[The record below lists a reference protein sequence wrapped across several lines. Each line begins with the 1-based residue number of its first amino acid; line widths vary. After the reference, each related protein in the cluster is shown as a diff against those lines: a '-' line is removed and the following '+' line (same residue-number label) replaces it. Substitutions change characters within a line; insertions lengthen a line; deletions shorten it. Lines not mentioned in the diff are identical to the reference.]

1 LTAGEVG
8 GETRQA
14 LLIGIGCYIAW
25 GLTPLLFITM
35 GREGAS
41 PWAIL
46 AHRALWSAPWAGL
59 LVLAARQGR
68 DVKAALADPRRVG
81 LLFLSAAA
89 ISSGWGVFV
98 WSVNNGRNIEAS
110 LGYFITPLLNMA
122 AGALIFRERIDKFG
136 VTAIALAAT
145 GVILQTV
152 ALGHPP
158 LIALYLAST
167 FWIYGLIRKQI
178 AVEAQTG
185 LFIEC
190 LFMTLPGL
198 AGVIWLHGHGGDI
211 FGRGPL
217 PNLLMMAAGP
227 VTVAPLALF
236 AWTARRLPL
245 STFGFLQFISPTIG
259 FLIGLGVGERLT
271 ALGILAFA
279 FIWTGSAVF
288 MLGAWRASRR
298 VRTTPM
304 AAEIAAP
311 TDSRVTSAAAAL
323 GD

>member
-1 LTAGEVG
+1 MTAEEVG
-8 GETRQA
+8 GETRRA
-14 LLIGIGCYIAW
+14 LLVGVGCYVVW

-35 GREGAS
+35 GRAGAS

-59 LVLAARQGR
+59 LVVIARQGGE
-68 DVKAALADPRRVG
+68 VKAALMDPRRLG
-81 LLFLSAAA
+81 LLVLSAAA

-98 WSVNNGRNIEAS
+98 WSVNNGHNLEAS

-122 AGALIFRERIDKFG
+122 AGALIFRERIDRFG
-136 VTAIALAAT
+136 ALAIALAAT
-145 GVILQTV
+145 GVALQTI
-152 ALGHPP
+152 ALGYPP
-158 LIALYLAST
+158 LIALYLAFT
-167 FWIYGLIRKQI
+167 FWVYGLIRRQI

-190 LFMTLPGL
+190 LLMTLPGL
-198 AGVIWLHGHGGDI
+198 VGVIFLHSVGGDI
-211 FGRGPL
+211 FGHGVGPS
-217 PNLLMMAAGP
+217 LLMMVAGP

-259 FLIGLGVGERLT
+259 FLIGVGVGERLT
-271 ALGILAFA
+271 PLGVVAFA

-288 MLGAWRASRR
+288 MLGAWRASLRLQ
-298 VRTTPM
+298 V
-304 AAEIAAP
+304 AP
-311 TDSRVTSAAAAL
+311 
-323 GD
+323 

>member
-1 LTAGEVG
+1 LNAEEVG
-8 GETRQA
+8 GETRRA
-14 LLIGIGCYIAW
+14 LLVGFGCYVVW
-25 GLTPLLFITM
+25 GLTPLLFIAM
-35 GREGAS
+35 GRAGAS

-59 LVLAARQGR
+59 LVLIARQGGEVR
-68 DVKAALADPRRVG
+68 SAIADPRR
-81 LLFLSAAA
+81 LFWLILSATA

-110 LGYFITPLLNMA
+110 LGYFITPLLNMG
-122 AGALIFRERIDKFG
+122 AGALIFRERIDRFG
-136 VTAIALAAT
+136 ALAIALAAT
-145 GVILQTV
+145 GVALQTI

-158 LIALYLAST
+158 VIALYLAFT
-167 FWIYGLIRKQI
+167 FWIYGLIRRQI

-190 LFMTLPGL
+190 LLMTVPGL
-198 AGVIWLHGHGGDI
+198 AAVIFLHGHGGDI
-211 FGRGPL
+211 FGRGLGPS
-217 PNLLMMAAGP
+217 LLMMAAGP

-271 ALGILAFA
+271 PLGVVAFA

-288 MLGAWRASRR
+288 MLGAWRASMRLR
-298 VRTTPM
+298 VAT
-304 AAEIAAP
+304 
-311 TDSRVTSAAAAL
+311 
-323 GD
+323 

>member
-1 LTAGEVG
+1 LTAGTAG
-8 GETRQA
+8 GDNRQA
-14 LLIGIGCYIAW
+14 LLIGIGCYVVW
-25 GLTPLLFITM
+25 GFTPLLFIAE
-35 GREGAS
+35 GRAGAS

-59 LVLAARQGR
+59 LVLAGRQGR
-68 DVKAALADPRRVG
+68 DVVAAVRDPRRLG
-81 LLFLSAAA
+81 LLALSAAA

-110 LGYFITPLLNMA
+110 LGYFITPLLNMG
-122 AGALIFRERIDKFG
+122 AGALIFRERIDRFG
-136 VTAIALAAT
+136 ALAIALAAT
-145 GVILQTV
+145 GVALQTI

-190 LFMTLPGL
+190 LLMTLPGL
-198 AGVIWLHGHGGDI
+198 AGVIFLHGAGGDI
-211 FGRGPL
+211 FGRGLAPSM
-217 PNLLMMAAGP
+217 LMMAAGP

-259 FLIGLGVGERLT
+259 FLIGLALGERLT
-271 ALGILAFA
+271 PVGVLAFA
-279 FIWTGSAVF
+279 FIWSGSAVF
-288 MLGAWRASRR
+288 MLGAWRASMRLQK
-298 VRTTPM
+298 
-304 AAEIAAP
+304 AP
-311 TDSRVTSAAAAL
+311 
-323 GD
+323 